1 MRKFEKI
8 SFEQFKKDISDD
20 KELYESYLLP
30 KRSTKNS
37 AGYDFYSLYDITVK
51 PDERVVIPTGIKVCM
66 NENEFLGIYIR
77 SSLGFKYNI
86 RMCNQVGIIDA
97 DYYNNKDNEGHIFVC
112 LQNEGDK
119 DLVIR
124 KGDRFVQGIFMPFLI
139 TDDDNTTSRRIGGI
153 GSTNKGEDN
162 NE

>member
-1 MRKFEKI
+1 MRKISEKE
-8 SFEQFKKDISDD
+8 FLKDVSNGN
-20 KELYESYLLP
+20 YEDILLP

-37 AGYDFYSLYDITVK
+37 AGYDFYSLYDITIKPNEIVK
-51 PDERVVIPTGIKVCM
+51 IPTGIKVCM
-66 NENEFLGIYIR
+66 NENEFLGIFIR

-112 LQNEGDK
+112 LQNHGDK
-119 DLVIR
+119 DFVIK

>member
-1 MRKFEKI
+1 MRKFERI
-8 SFEQFKKDISDD
+8 SEKEFLKDVSNGN
-20 KELYESYLLP
+20 YEDILLP

-37 AGYDFYSLYDITVK
+37 VGYDFYSLYDITIKPNEIVK
-51 PDERVVIPTGIKVCM
+51 IPTGIKVCI
-66 NENEFLGIYIR
+66 NENEFLEIFIR

-119 DLVIR
+119 DFVIR

-139 TDDDNTTSRRIGGI
+139 TDDDSTTSRRIGGI

>member
-8 SFEQFKKDISDD
+8 SEKEFLKDVSNGN
-20 KELYESYLLP
+20 YEDILLP

-37 AGYDFYSLYDITVK
+37 AGYDFYSLYDITIKPNEIVK
-51 PDERVVIPTGIKVCM
+51 IPTGIKVCM
-66 NENEFLGIYIR
+66 NENEFLGIFIR

-112 LQNEGDK
+112 LQNHGDK
-119 DLVIR
+119 DFVIK